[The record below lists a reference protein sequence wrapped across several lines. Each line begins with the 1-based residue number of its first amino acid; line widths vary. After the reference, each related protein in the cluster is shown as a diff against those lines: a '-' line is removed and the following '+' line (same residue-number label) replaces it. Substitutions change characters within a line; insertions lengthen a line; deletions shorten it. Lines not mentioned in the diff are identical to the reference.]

1 MKRYG
6 AETVHPSNW
15 KRVFD
20 MEGGFDRGVR
30 IGEQRA
36 LRAAAPS
43 EWSRLFGVE
52 FLRHT
57 GGGTLIV
64 IMFAI
69 AFYHFCPSILVAILI
84 VPCLGWA
91 SYALLALQS
100 QLGSQTP
107 HYSAPSLRLVAREA
121 GLDGAE
127 LAYINALIVMSESSA
142 IADSDRADA
151 IRDLNRLMDEY
162 QRLQVVKRSLPKTDE
177 TLAKLRADSLNV
189 ERQLGTTNDE
199 VTADTL
205 RQSLRI
211 IQQRIAKVAGSAE
224 LADRINAE
232 TILLTQLLG
241 QLGDSITPNRTMSF
255 DFSDLRERLAA
266 ISNRTD
272 ETERARQELDA

>member
-1 MKRYG
+1 MKRFG
-6 AETVHPSNW
+6 AETVHPSIW
-15 KRVFD
+15 KRIYD

-43 EWSRLFGVE
+43 EWSRVFGVE

-57 GGGTLIV
+57 AVGTLVV

-69 AFYHFCPSILVAILI
+69 GFYQFGPSIPVAILI
-84 VPCLGWA
+84 VACLGWA

-100 QLGSQTP
+100 QIGSQTP

-127 LAYINALIVMSESSA
+127 LAYIEALIVISESAA
-142 IADSDRADA
+142 IADADRDEAV
-151 IRDLNRLMDEY
+151 RDLNRLMDEY
-162 QRLQVVKRSLPKTDE
+162 QRLLVVRRSLPRTNQ
-177 TLAKLRADSLNV
+177 TLTKLRADAASV
-189 ERQLGTTNDE
+189 ERQLGQTSDE
-199 VTADTL
+199 VTAETL
-205 RQSLRI
+205 LQSRRI
-211 IQQRIAKVAGSAE
+211 IEQRIAKVAGSAE
-224 LADRINAE
+224 LADRISAE

-241 QLGDSITPNRTMSF
+241 QLGDSVTPNRPMTF

-266 ISNRTD
+266 ISSRTD